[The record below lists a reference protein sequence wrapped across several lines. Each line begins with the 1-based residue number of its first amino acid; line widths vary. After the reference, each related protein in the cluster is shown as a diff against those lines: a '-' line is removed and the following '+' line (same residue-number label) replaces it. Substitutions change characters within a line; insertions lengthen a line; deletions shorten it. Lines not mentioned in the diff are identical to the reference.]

1 MERTQN
7 QNIRLRWLSS
17 LFEFGHI
24 EFQRK
29 LWFAK
34 YPKLVGD
41 YGESLCKYFD
51 DLDLDDGYKDFLLEE
66 IISEKEF
73 KVIEDFHENLR
84 NYSLRPEKRNL
95 SDKKILRDPEWI
107 NLTLVAKQNWEE
119 LKKMI
124 SDKIELKEISE
135 WENLLNSSNKNKF

>member
-7 QNIRLRWLSS
+7 QNIRLRWLSC

-24 EFQRK
+24 EYQKK

-41 YGESLCKYFD
+41 YGETLCHYFD
-51 DLDLDDGYKDFLLEE
+51 SLDLADGYKDFLLEK

-73 KVIEDFHENLR
+73 KIIEDFHNDLR
-84 NYSLRPEKRNL
+84 DYTERPEKRNL

-119 LKKMI
+119 LKKLI
-124 SDKIELKEISE
+124 SDNVELEKISE
-135 WENLLNSSNKNKF
+135 WEKSI